1 MGCRAPGPTT
11 GVRHRL
17 RPKGDFALPLE
28 THDQEL
34 VAPLDPATGVSS
46 PADDHGAFRC
56 PLDPIRP
63 PTHGPDREEWERSA
77 QGLHGY
83 GDTMTP
89 KDREPTISVRLPLG
103 GRTDLDARARAAGK
117 TRNAYI
123 VEAALGSS
131 PSKRRPVPSVQQRM
145 FGLIVARAARA
156 KDLGKQLAAVD
167 ESPALGEFLQLLDDI
182 GSCAFIGLG
191 KDP

>member
-1 MGCRAPGPTT
+1 MGCRAPGPAT

-17 RPKGDFALPLE
+17 RPKGDFVLPLE

-34 VAPLDPATGVSS
+34 VATVDPATGVSS

-56 PLDPIRP
+56 PLDPMRP
-63 PTHGPDREEWERSA
+63 ATRGPDREEWERSA
-77 QGLHGY
+77 RGLRGY

-103 GRTDLDARARAAGK
+103 GRADLDARAQAAGK

-123 VEAALGSS
+123 VEATLGSS
-131 PSKRRPVPSVQQRM
+131 PSRCRPVPSVQRRM
-145 FGLIVARAARA
+145 LGLILARTA
-156 KDLGKQLAAVD
+156 KAKALVKAL
-167 ESPALGEFLQLLDDI
+167 LGEDDDPLVRDCIQLLDDI
-182 GSCAFIGLG
+182 GTCAQIGLG